1 MKKKILPIISHLFSG
16 NIKKFIFSLFFLAST
31 FLSAQDIGLFQQF
44 NGRYDF
50 TAIGNTLN
58 TGPNS
63 CNILTASSADLTLL
77 PTQTLVSATLYW
89 SGSGGTPFDAFP
101 GDYQVTLT
109 GPVNGTDIFAQRTFL
124 EESVGL
130 CRCNRYCCCKW

>member
-1 MKKKILPIISHLFSG
+1 MKKKVLPIISHLFSG

-58 TGPNS
+58 TGPND
-63 CNILTASSADLTLL
+63 CNILTTSQAELNLDSGLTLI
-77 PTQTLVSATLYW
+77 AARLYW
-89 SGSGGTPFDAFP
+89 SGSGAEFSNTYP
-101 GDYQVTLT
+101 GDYQVTL
-109 GPVNGTDIFAQRTFL
+109 NGTPVSADERHAVSSFIGIDF
-124 EESVGL
+124 
-130 CRCNRYCCCKW
+130 